1 MATTQQST
9 HVAKIQT
16 RRSDDLPF
24 SSHVKIAVDHYL
36 SQLNGDDPNGLY
48 AMVIGEVEKPLFETV
63 LKYAGYNQSKA
74 AKMLGISRSTLR
86 NKIQQYGIS

>member
-1 MATTQQST
+1 MATSQQST
-9 HVAKIQT
+9 HVTKIQT
-16 RRSDDLPF
+16 RRADDLPF
-24 SSHVKIAVDHYL
+24 AAHVKIAVDHYL
-36 SQLNGDDPNGLY
+36 TQLNGHDPSGLY

-86 NKIQQYGIS
+86 NKIQQYGI